1 MVFVQPYKK
10 TKEKKLE
17 GPVRRTISGK
27 IYVEEIYWQDTS
39 INQTNQLPLDIN
51 SNCILEVPINTRK
64 RFDSTK
70 DGRHW
75 GTLRE
80 NKRSGFNGDQYID
93 TYRDSFECHD
103 ENFPYLVEFKKV
115 NRRQFNLK
123 AICESCGHHSKRTSV
138 KKKSFGSFLFP
149 KKKCP

>member
-1 MVFVQPYKK
+1 M
-10 TKEKKLE
+10 
-17 GPVRRTISGK
+17 
-27 IYVEEIYWQDTS
+27 
-39 INQTNQLPLDIN
+39 
-51 SNCILEVPINTRK
+51 EVPINTRK

-103 ENFPYLVEFKKV
+103 ENFPYLVQFKKV

-123 AICESCGHHSKRTSV
+123 TICESCGHHSKRTLCEEKKFWEFPLSEEKVSV
-138 KKKSFGSFLFP
+138 KHFGQHSCSPVSSNFQQELAETVKKYPAKGVSGQQGILCSSCGEL
-149 KKKCP
+149 KI